1 MASIGTKDEVHAQ
14 TLGSLAKC
22 PDLIPGGRGQQEHSR
37 HVQAIISAGIHPLR
51 DILRGIAVMRNIVVG
66 LAVSLL
72 IATVLIVPTF
82 FGISTWKI
90 VLGAIG
96 LALILLS
103 GRKS

>member
-1 MASIGTKDEVHAQ
+1 
-14 TLGSLAKC
+14 
-22 PDLIPGGRGQQEHSR
+22 
-37 HVQAIISAGIHPLR
+37 
-51 DILRGIAVMRNIVVG
+51 MRNIVVG

-72 IATVLIVPTF
+72 IATVLIVPAF

-96 LALILLS
+96 LALIVLS